1 MPVTFAVA
9 SHKANPV
16 ALPQGQTGVY
26 TPRQVLELA
35 CKPQAKKAGEI
46 LQSSLNDDR
55 GERERELS
63 RWRRFLPGATQPKKK
78 DAPPP
83 IEKMNDIPTRNGF
96 VDTVIL
102 AYNKHHALVI
112 RPDDVWLAILT
123 QFNYFVNANSELL
136 RASFVA
142 HEGKRELVIV
152 AEGTRYTLDFGA
164 MSRQMVGL
172 LEKNVVDPGLRAWVL
187 PTFTTTTEND
197 TTVAAMLMMATLKA
211 YFDYVYCGVDCGIP
225 RVTLE
230 GEKADWEDILR
241 RLEKL
246 KEYGVQ
252 TIAWYHLLVPVIS
265 RFVKSFDEPGSPETV
280 KFWQQVA
287 HFEPGGSGPSH
298 YTGWINA
305 FCAFSERGQ
314 WMGHELRMNLEHPEA
329 PETLSAQAF
338 NTTYVKATHWKG
350 GDMQLV
356 LDHAPFHQVD
366 CNDTPPGYAEVDV
379 KLVDNEEPF
388 DCALT
393 AGLVGTRIS
402 SSDDTILSETGKDDT
417 VRPLLGWWMFIKK

>member
-16 ALPQGQTGVY
+16 ALPQGQTGDHS
-26 TPRQVLELA
+26 PRQFLELA
-35 CKPQAKKAGEI
+35 CKPQARKAGEI

-55 GERERELS
+55 GLS
-63 RWRRFLPGATQPKKK
+63 RWRRFLPGATQPKKR
-78 DAPPP
+78 DAP
-83 IEKMNDIPTRNGF
+83 EKMTVIPTRNGF
-96 VDTVIL
+96 VDTAIL
-102 AYNKHHALVI
+102 AYNKHHALII

-142 HEGKRELVIV
+142 HEGKRELVII

-211 YFDYVYCGVDCGIP
+211 YFDYVYSGIYCGIP

-230 GEKADWEDILR
+230 GEKADWEDILG

-265 RFVKSFDEPGSPETV
+265 RFVKSFDEPNSPESV
-280 KFWQQVA
+280 KFWQQIA

-305 FCAFSERGQ
+305 FCVFNEKGR
-314 WMGHELRMNLEHPEA
+314 WMGHTLRMDRERPEP
-329 PETLSAQAF
+329 PETLSAQEF
-338 NTTYVKATHWKG
+338 NATYVNATRWTG
-350 GDMQLV
+350 
-356 LDHAPFHQVD
+356 VD

-379 KLVDNEEPF
+379 KLVDQGKPF

-393 AGLVGTRIS
+393 AGLVGTHIS
-402 SSDDTILSETGKDDT
+402 SSDDTTLSETGKDDT